1 MMIFGGLMLLGVG
14 RTMPFSLG
22 LPLMDDNVKKHNLPL
37 YFACMFFVKILG
49 PVVGLLVGSK
59 LNEIYYTFD
68 LRDCVIIRQPW
79 VQITDPWS
87 DGGLGW
93 PGRRTAQYSVLGAL
107 LFFPSLVLFLFPSD
121 NLDEDNNT
129 VKISLEDAKLNGT
142 APVKPKK
149 MLILRDKHVKRHA
162 DHVTAGEKIS
172 EFFSIVRLLFRN
184 PIYVGAMLGRIV
196 DVLAFKGFF
205 VFLGKYLEI
214 QFGVPQYRIQK
225 YLAGTG
231 VVGFAC
237 GVITGSVAM
246 RKFHLQ
252 GRKAATWVAVCSLVA
267 AVLSFANGFVG
278 CKSVIGQIGDQGV

>member
-1 MMIFGGLMLLGVG
+1 
-14 RTMPFSLG
+14 
-22 LPLMDDNVKKHNLPL
+22 
-37 YFACMFFVKILG
+37 CMFFVKILG

-68 LRDCVIIRQPW
+68 Q
-79 VQITDPWS
+79 
-87 DGGLGW
+87 
-93 PGRRTAQYSVLGAL
+93 
-107 LFFPSLVLFLFPSD
+107 
-121 NLDEDNNT
+121 
-129 VKISLEDAKLNGT
+129 
-142 APVKPKK
+142 
-149 MLILRDKHVKRHA
+149 
-162 DHVTAGEKIS
+162 
-172 EFFSIVRLLFRN
+172 FFSTVRLLFRN

-252 GRKAATWVAVCSLVA
+252 EDNLVPAQSSLEFLNCA
-267 AVLSFANGFVG
+267 IYFNNYDRTTGTSHG
-278 CKSVIGQIGDQGV
+278 